1 MGIVFGVYMW
11 KYYQLADSRG
21 VTGHYLVKGDK
32 IYSYRPGRFKK
43 AGIPDLLRLE
53 SVGPKVLLII
63 KRQNSPVIFED
74 EYIKPV
80 MKYVQVE
87 LLLEG

>member
-43 AGIPDLLRLE
+43 AGIPDLLLE
-53 SVGPKVLLII
+53 SGGPKVLLSI